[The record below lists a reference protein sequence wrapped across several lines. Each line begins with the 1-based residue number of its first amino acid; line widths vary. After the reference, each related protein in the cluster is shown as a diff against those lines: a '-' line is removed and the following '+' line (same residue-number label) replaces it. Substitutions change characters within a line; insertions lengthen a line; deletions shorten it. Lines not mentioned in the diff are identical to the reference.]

1 MTGRTFSSHDVD
13 VRESGATATLLSAGL
28 IGLAVTLNAPF
39 LSQIGVRLGLGS
51 SVVGPTLAIFWTV
64 FVVVAAVVA
73 LESRVA
79 TKVSASPHYF
89 VAIESEAADNSAVIA
104 VAELF
109 SAIGL
114 DAQVSAV
121 GLRPSEESLPPSI
134 RIFGSIPRLFMS
146 MRTSKGLPFSA
157 TPGERLR
164 SFLTRLDAARRP
176 GSRPGPLQIEDAQ
189 LYLRVLLTAPR
200 PIWADEILVRLDLD
214 HLPSDASREFR
225 ELRFDRE
232 RNSWVL
238 FLSDGLGFEV
248 R

>member
-146 MRTSKGLPFSA
+146 MRT
-157 TPGERLR
+157 
-164 SFLTRLDAARRP
+164 FLTRLDAARRP